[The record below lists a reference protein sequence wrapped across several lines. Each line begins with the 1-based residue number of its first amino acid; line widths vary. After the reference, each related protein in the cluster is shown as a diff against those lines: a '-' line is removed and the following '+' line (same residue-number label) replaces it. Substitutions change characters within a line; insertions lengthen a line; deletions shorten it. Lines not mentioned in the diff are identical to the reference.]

1 MNAAP
6 HNPRL
11 VQLVQEIKRVCVPA
25 PETNHRK
32 RDRQLFVQRYIMQQE
47 DKLYSILRG
56 ADVDEDSF
64 RILTAA
70 AQHFMREGEIERF
83 RSQSA
88 FEESWAYRK
97 PRKAAAQIHD
107 DMGYAQ
113 RECARLVVD
122 MQSFLSKGPRS
133 GAANAARA
141 IINLEGAIGI
151 RIAGLIELAGFDTAQ
166 SARLAAIIQLVDGK
180 ALLEPQS

>member
-1 MNAAP
+1 MSAAP
-6 HNPRL
+6 HDPRL
-11 VQLVQEIKRVCVPA
+11 VQLVQQIKRVCAPP
-25 PETNHRK
+25 PETDHRK
-32 RDRQLFVQRYIMQQE
+32 RDRQLFVQSYIMQQE
-47 DKLYSILRG
+47 DKLYSVLRG
-56 ADVDEDSF
+56 ADVDDDSF

-83 RSQSA
+83 KSQSA
-88 FEESWAYRK
+88 FDGNWAYRN

-107 DMGYAQ
+107 DMEFGS
-113 RECARLVVD
+113 RECAKLIAE
-122 MQSFLSKGPRS
+122 MQSCLAKGVRS
-133 GAANAARA
+133 DAAQYALNV
-141 IINLEGAIGI
+141 INLEAAMGI